1 MGPIRNPKTLGGLRL
16 GGPRLG
22 RVVQRGLTLVELMVS
37 IALALLVTLA
47 ALGVLLFSR
56 QSGNAMEQSAALRDN
71 VRFGT
76 ELIRRIVQQA
86 GFESFNENTTMRE
99 GVAGFTA
106 ASSVPDVEGFN
117 NALVPSGTN
126 PTTVSNGGRPAG
138 CGTVTDT
145 RCVNG
150 SDVLILRY
158 QGLSK
163 ATAAGPV
170 PQGTVINC
178 AGLPVGDATVA
189 TNRPMSAFHVRLSV
203 SGEPTLTCTYV
214 DSGGTVQDR
223 ELIEGV
229 ETFQVLYGV
238 DSVTP
243 GAATASSAPE
253 PTVITRYLRADQMVV
268 ASNPAATQNN
278 WRRVRAIRIG
288 MILRGPVGSAIDRS
302 ATQTLY
308 PLGIKLNSA
317 ADSFSEFVAPA
328 DGRLRQE
335 VTFTVHMR
343 NYLGQGV

>member
-1 MGPIRNPKTLGGLRL
+1 MQRIRNPKTAGCRWPAG
-16 GGPRLG
+16 
-22 RVVQRGLTLVELMVS
+22 QHGLTLVELMVS

-99 GVAGFTA
+99 GVTGFTA

-117 NALVPSGTN
+117 NALVPAGTN
-126 PTTVSNGGRPAG
+126 PTTVSNGSRTATG
-138 CGTVTDT
+138 CAPVTDT
-145 RCVNG
+145 SCVNG

-158 QGLSK
+158 QGMSK
-163 ATAAGPV
+163 ATAAGPE

-178 AGLPVGDATVA
+178 AGLAVGDATA
-189 TNRPMSAFHVRLSV
+189 AANRPMSAFHVRRSA

-214 DSGGTVQDR
+214 DAAGTVQDR

-238 DSVTP
+238 HGVAP

-253 PTVITRYLRADQMVV
+253 PTLITRYLRADQMVV
-268 ASNPAATQNN
+268 AGDAAATQNN
-278 WRRVRAIRIG
+278 WRRVRAVRIG
-288 MILRGPVGSAIDRS
+288 MIMRGPVGSAIDR
-302 ATQTLY
+302 AAQTLY
-308 PLGIKLNSA
+308 PLGIKLISGD
-317 ADSFSEFVAPA
+317 DSFSTFEAPA

>member
-1 MGPIRNPKTLGGLRL
+1 MGSTRHPRTLGR
-16 GGPRLG
+16 P
-22 RVVQRGLTLVELMVS
+22 QAERGLTLVELMVS

-56 QSGNAMEQSAALRDN
+56 QTGNAMEQSAALRDN

-86 GFESFNENTTMRE
+86 GFESFNENTALRE
-99 GVAGFTA
+99 GVSGFTT

-117 NALVPSGTN
+117 NAMVAAGTN
-126 PTTVSNGGRPAG
+126 PTTVSNGNRSSG
-138 CGTVTDT
+138 CGTVTNT
-145 RCVNG
+145 TCVNG
-150 SDVLILRY
+150 SDVLVLRY

-163 ATAAGPV
+163 TTASGTV
-170 PQGTVINC
+170 PQGSMINC
-178 AGLPVGDATVA
+178 AGLPVGDATA
-189 TNRPMSAFHVRLSV
+189 AANRPMSAFHVRISA
-203 SGEPTLTCTYV
+203 SGEPTLTCSYID
-214 DSGGTVQDR
+214 DSGSVVDR

-229 ETFQVLYGV
+229 ESFQVLYGV
-238 DSVTP
+238 DSVVP
-243 GAATASSAPE
+243 GVATASSAAE
-253 PTVITRYLRADQMVV
+253 PTMITRYLRADQMVV
-268 ASNPAATQNN
+268 SGNTAATQNN

-288 MILRGPVGSAIDRS
+288 MIVRGPVGSAVDRS

-308 PLGIKLNSA
+308 PLGLKLASSDDA
-317 ADSFSEFVAPA
+317 FSTFVAPT